1 MPYHQMQHFAAHSLS
16 SPVLLL
22 SQFRLRE
29 AEMQEVKDGSSVSDQ
44 WRRSLTAASIHLE
57 IIVLCIDACLCED
70 FNFCFG
76 VDL

>member
-57 IIVLCIDACLCED
+57 IIESFVLMLVCVKISIFVLE
-70 FNFCFG
+70 
-76 VDL
+76 